1 MAHPGIHAVTRPDAP
16 ALIMAAGG
24 ETTTWAELR
33 RRSVA
38 AANLLHDLG
47 LRAGDPVAFCIEN
60 RPDFAVLLWACHDA
74 GYRYTPISTRLT
86 PDEVAYIVDDCGASV
101 FLHSRH
107 TAATSTTAAALDGV
121 EHTIDIDDDGSLRS
135 DVGATPRYERSEGI
149 GMLYSSGTTGK
160 PKGVWRAAPD
170 VPVDEL
176 GPADRATA
184 RAFGIT
190 PDSVYL
196 SPAPLYHSAPITF
209 LIQMGRIGAT
219 TVIMERFDPAEALAT
234 MERHRVTHSQWVPTM
249 FVRMLRLSDAER
261 TRNDLSSHVFAI
273 HGAGPCPIA
282 VKEAMLD
289 WWGPIIH
296 EYYAGTEGAGM
307 CHIGPEEWLTH
318 KGSVGRSARGP
329 VLIVD
334 DEGNELPAG
343 EVGQIWFVNSSDF
356 RYHGDEAKTADARR
370 GAGGTFGDIGHL
382 DDEGYLYLTDRKSF
396 TINAGGINIYPREV
410 EDILLAHP
418 AVHDVAVF
426 GLPNDEYGEEVKAV
440 IEPDPAA
447 TVDEALVAELLA
459 HCSAHLARFK
469 IPRSIDFEARLPRE
483 PTGKLRKHLIRE
495 RYLAEQPTTGG

>member
-1 MAHPGIHAVTRPDAP
+1 MAHPGVHAVSRADAP
-16 ALIMAAGG
+16 ALIMAASG

-38 AANLLHDLG
+38 AANVLHDLG

-60 RPDFAVLLWACHDA
+60 RPEFAVLLWACHDA

-101 FLHSRH
+101 FLHSHH
-107 TAATSTTAAALDGV
+107 TAAASAAVAALDGV
-121 EHTIDIDDDGSLRS
+121 EHAIDIDDHGSLDS
-135 DVGATPRYERSEGI
+135 DDGATPRYERAEGI

-170 VPVDEL
+170 EPVDEL
-176 GPADRATA
+176 GPADRAA
-184 RAFGIT
+184 ALAFGIT

-209 LIQMGRIGAT
+209 LIQMGRIGAA
-219 TVIMERFDPAEALAT
+219 TVIMERFDPAESLAT
-234 MERHRVTHSQWVPTM
+234 IERYGVTHSQWVPTM
-249 FVRMLRLSDAER
+249 FVRLLRLSDEER
-261 TRNDLSSHVFAI
+261 ARHDLSSHVFAI

-307 CHIGPEEWLTH
+307 CRIGPDEWLAH

-334 DEGNELPAG
+334 DEDNELPAG

-356 RYHGDEAKTADARR
+356 RYHGDEAKTAEARR
-370 GAGGTFGDIGHL
+370 GAGGTFGDIGYL
-382 DDEGYLYLTDRKSF
+382 DDDGYLYLTDRKSF
-396 TINAGGINIYPREV
+396 TINAGGINIYPQEI
-410 EDILLAHP
+410 EDVLLAHP

-440 IEPDPAA
+440 VEPDPAA
-447 TVDEALVAELLA
+447 LADDALIAELLA
-459 HCSAHLARFK
+459 HCRVHLAGFK
-469 IPRSIDFEARLPRE
+469 IPRSIDFEPQLPRE

-495 RYLAEQPTTGG
+495 RYLADPT